1 VSKSIVTLAHR
12 LGCQASCSRQSRCM
26 TMRGHG
32 EFDVHGV
39 ESGDR
44 LPDRLH
50 FRKI

>member
-1 VSKSIVTLAHR
+1 MK
-12 LGCQASCSRQSRCM
+12 
-26 TMRGHG
+26 GHG

-44 LPDRLH
+44 VPDRLH

>member
-1 VSKSIVTLAHR
+1 
-12 LGCQASCSRQSRCM
+12 
-26 TMRGHG
+26 MRGHG

-44 LPDRLH
+44 LPDRLY

>member
-1 VSKSIVTLAHR
+1 MHDDER
-12 LGCQASCSRQSRCM
+12 PW
-26 TMRGHG
+26 

>member
-1 VSKSIVTLAHR
+1 MTLAHR
-12 LGCQASCSRQSRCM
+12 LGFQASCSRQSRCM
-26 TMRGHG
+26 TMEGHG